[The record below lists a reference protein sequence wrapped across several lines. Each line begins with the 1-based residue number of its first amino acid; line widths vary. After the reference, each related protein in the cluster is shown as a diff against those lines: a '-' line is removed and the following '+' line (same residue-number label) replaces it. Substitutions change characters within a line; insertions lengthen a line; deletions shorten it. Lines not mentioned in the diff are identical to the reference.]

1 MSQPRIVIKITITI
15 YTNVTVRNE
24 FYFGSLLNLPR
35 VQLRTLPPVVV
46 VNFILHRVSDYPFPI
61 IHVTKPG

>member
-24 FYFGSLLNLPR
+24 FYFGSLGGIH
-35 VQLRTLPPVVV
+35 PVYLCIVDDMY
-46 VNFILHRVSDYPFPI
+46 FDIPLL
-61 IHVTKPG
+61 